1 MNIKSL
7 ILGSAAALVAGG
19 AAQAAD
25 LPVAEPV
32 DYVKVCDAYGA
43 GYFFIPGTDTCLK
56 ISGKVEFGIQ
66 DDGFVA
72 NPVRTTNEVGYY
84 VETTLA
90 FDAKEETEFGTL
102 AAHIEYDNDTN
113 AGATAGSLAKG
124 GKGMA
129 FDKAYLQLGG
139 LYAGL
144 TDSIVDFNAGLYYD
158 DFGIGHDDLQTIG
171 YVAALG
177 NGVTATVA
185 LEEYTS
191 NNVTT
196 VATSAVATATSTLVT
211 STNVAGT
218 TMPSI
223 AARLAV
229 SQGWGSAN
237 IAAAIYQARYAAGV
251 SADLGY
257 IIGAEA
263 SFNLMEGLSFGIAG
277 GYENGYTHDA
287 VGNLWSK
294 WAVSAGLEYALAD
307 NLKFGI
313 DAGLVDYDE
322 AGYKTWG
329 GSAQLTYYPVKN
341 LEVGA
346 RVGYEKTDW
355 DTVTTNKDWDDVAA
369 KLYLKRTF

>member
-56 ISGKVEFGIQ
+56 ISGKVEFGVQ
-66 DDGFVA
+66 NKFV
-72 NPVRTTNEVGYY
+72 NYNGTGTGVGKSVDEIGYY
-84 VETTLA
+84 VETTVA

-102 AAHIEYDNDTN
+102 AAHIEYDDNTG
-113 AGATAGSLAKG
+113 AGATKGAGV
-124 GKGMA
+124 A

-158 DFGIGHDDLQTIG
+158 DFGIGHGDLQTIG
-171 YVAALG
+171 YVASLG

-191 NNVTT
+191 NTGG
-196 VATSAVATATSTLVT
+196 
-211 STNVAGT
+211 AGT
-218 TMPSI
+218 TMPSL

-237 IAAAIYQARYAAGV
+237 VAAAIYQSRYASYAY

-277 GYENGYTHDA
+277 GYENGYDNDTM
-287 VGNLWSK
+287 GNLYSK
-294 WAVSAGLEYALAD
+294 WGVNAGLEYALAD
-307 NLKFGI
+307 NLKIGI
-313 DAGLVDYDE
+313 DGGYIDYTDE
-322 AGYKTWG
+322 NYKTWG
-329 GSAQLTYYPVKN
+329 TSAQLTYYPVKN

-346 RVGYEKTDW
+346 RVGYEKTDF
-355 DTVTTNKDWDDVAA
+355 DTGFGTDWDDVAG

>member
-56 ISGKVEFGIQ
+56 ISGKVEFGVKSGGFQ
-66 DDGFVA
+66 SKSSDFGTPVYTREDDLVS
-72 NPVRTTNEVGYY
+72 YY
-84 VETTLA
+84 VETTVT

-102 AAHIEYDNDTN
+102 AAHIEYDDNTSG
-113 AGATAGSLAKG
+113 GATTGAGV
-124 GKGMA
+124 A

-158 DFGIGHDDLQTIG
+158 DFGIGHGDLQSIG
-171 YVAALG
+171 YVASFG
-177 NGVTATVA
+177 NGVSATIA

-191 NNVTT
+191 NEMSTTTSVVGTSVVTT
-196 VATSAVATATSTLVT
+196 VDG
-211 STNVAGT
+211 AGT
-218 TMPSI
+218 TMPSV

-229 SQGWGSAN
+229 KQGWGSAN
-237 IAAAIYQARYAAGV
+237 VAAAVYQSRYADA
-251 SADLGY
+251 AFDTDMGY
-257 IIGAEA
+257 IVGGEA
-263 SFNLMEGLSFGIAG
+263 SFNLMEGLTFGIAA
-277 GYENGYTHDA
+277 GYEDGYANDGA
-287 VGNLWSK
+287 GNLWSK
-294 WAVSAGLEYALAD
+294 WAMSAGVEYAFAD
-307 NLKFGI
+307 NLVFGV
-313 DAGLVDYDE
+313 DAGYVDYDE
-322 AGYKTWG
+322 AAYKTWG
-329 GSAQLTYYPVKN
+329 TSAQITYTPVAN

-346 RVGYEKTDW
+346 RVGYEKVDVDSTSIG
-355 DTVTTNKDWDDVAA
+355 DWDDVAG
-369 KLYLKRTF
+369 KLYLKRSF

>member
-66 DDGFVA
+66 NGFQDYRGVQGKT
-72 NPVRTTNEVGYY
+72 VNEVSYY
-84 VETTLA
+84 VETTVA

-102 AAHIEYDNDTN
+102 AAHIEYDDNTG
-113 AGATAGSLAKG
+113 AGATVGAGT
-124 GKGMA
+124 A
-129 FDKAYLQLGG
+129 FDKAFLQLGG

-158 DFGIGHDDLQTIG
+158 DFGIGHGDLQTIG
-171 YVAALG
+171 YVASLG
-177 NGVTATVA
+177 NGVSATIA

-191 NNVTT
+191 NQGYV
-196 VATSAVATATSTLVT
+196 AVAGATPVA
-211 STNVAGT
+211 VGAAAGT
-218 TMPSI
+218 TMPSL

-237 IAAAIYQARYAAGV
+237 VAGAVYQARYITNGV

-277 GYENGYTHDA
+277 GYENGYAHDLA
-287 VGNLWSK
+287 GNLWSK
-294 WAVSAGLEYALAD
+294 WAVSAGLEYAFAD
-307 NLKFGI
+307 NLVFGI
-313 DAGLVDYDE
+313 DAGYIDYDE
-322 AGYKTWG
+322 AQYKTWG
-329 GSAQLTYYPVKN
+329 TSAQITYTPVAN

-346 RVGYEKTDW
+346 RVGYEKTDF
-355 DTVTTNKDWDDVAA
+355 DAAGATDWDDVAG

>member
-56 ISGKVEFGIQ
+56 ISGKVEFGVQ
-66 DDGFVA
+66 SGGFLADGA
-72 NPVRTTNEVGYY
+72 NPTAAGFYTRDDDLVSYY
-84 VETTLA
+84 VETTVT

-102 AAHIEYDNDTN
+102 AAHIEYDDNTSG
-113 AGATAGSLAKG
+113 GATTGAGV
-124 GKGMA
+124 A

-158 DFGIGHDDLQTIG
+158 DFGIGHGDLQSIG
-171 YVAALG
+171 YVASFG
-177 NGVTATVA
+177 NGVSATVA
-185 LEEYTS
+185 LEEYTG
-191 NNVTT
+191 NV
-196 VATSAVATATSTLVT
+196 VDSALGYS
-211 STNVAGT
+211 AGT
-218 TMPSI
+218 SMPAI

-229 SQGWGSAN
+229 KQGWGSAN
-237 IAAAIYQARYAAGV
+237 VAGSVYQARYANVGL
-251 SADLGY
+251 STDMGY

-263 SFNLMEGLSFGIAG
+263 SFNLMEGLTFGIAG
-277 GYENGYTHDA
+277 GYEEGYTNDSAFLGAAA
-287 VGNLWSK
+287 VGDLYSK
-294 WAVSAGLEYALAD
+294 WAVSAGLEYAFAD
-307 NLKFGI
+307 NLVFGV
-313 DAGLVDYDE
+313 DAGIVDYDE
-322 AGYKTWG
+322 EQYRTWG
-329 GSAQLTYYPVKN
+329 TSAQITYTPVAN

-346 RVGYEKTDW
+346 RVGYEKVDN
-355 DTVTTNKDWDDVAA
+355 DTVTGIADWDDVAG
-369 KLYLKRTF
+369 KLYLKRSF

>member
-56 ISGKVEFGIQ
+56 ISGKVEFGVKSGGFQAKTSDASAAMIAAG
-66 DDGFVA
+66 DDYTRSDNLVSMY
-72 NPVRTTNEVGYY
+72 T
-84 VETTLA
+84 ETTFT

-102 AAHIEYDNDTN
+102 AAHMEFDDESTTN
-113 AGATAGSLAKG
+113 KGTATK
-124 GKGMA
+124 

-139 LYAGL
+139 LYAGM

-158 DFGIGHDDLQTIG
+158 DFGIGHDDLDAIG
-171 YVAALG
+171 YVASFG
-177 NGVTATVA
+177 NGVSATIA
-185 LEEYTS
+185 LEEYTG
-191 NNVTT
+191 NETG
-196 VATSAVATATSTLVT
+196 
-211 STNVAGT
+211 AGT

-229 SQGWGSAN
+229 KQGWGSAN
-237 IAAAIYQARYAAGV
+237 VAGAVYQARYADP
-251 SADLGY
+251 SYDTDMGY

-263 SFNLMEGLSFGIAG
+263 SFNLMEGLVFGIAG
-277 GYENGYTHDA
+277 GYENGYDNDGA
-287 VGNLWSK
+287 GNLYSK
-294 WAVSAGLEYALAD
+294 YAVSAGIEYAFAD
-307 NLKFGI
+307 NLVFGV
-313 DAGLVDYDE
+313 DAGLVDYDDE
-322 AGYKTWG
+322 NYKTWG
-329 GSAQLTYYPVKN
+329 TSAQITYTPVAN

-346 RVGYEKTDW
+346 RVGYEKVDNAA
-355 DTVTTNKDWDDVAA
+355 VTGLSDWDDVAA
-369 KLYLKRTF
+369 KLYLKRSF

>member
-66 DDGFVA
+66 NGFQNYNGIQGKSV
-72 NPVRTTNEVGYY
+72 NEVGYY

-113 AGATAGSLAKG
+113 AGATGGSIAKG

-158 DFGIGHDDLQTIG
+158 DFGIGHDDLQSIG

-191 NNVTT
+191 NTGG
-196 VATSAVATATSTLVT
+196 
-211 STNVAGT
+211 AGT
-218 TMPSI
+218 TMPSL

-237 IAAAIYQARYAAGV
+237 VAAAIYQSRYAAAAF

-257 IIGAEA
+257 IVGAEA
-263 SFNLMEGLSFGIAG
+263 SFNLMEGLTFGIAG
-277 GYENGYTHDA
+277 GYENGYTNDGA
-287 VGNLWSK
+287 GNLWSK
-294 WAVSAGLEYALAD
+294 WAVSGGFEYALAD
-307 NLKFGI
+307 NMKIGI
-313 DAGLVDYDE
+313 DAGYVDYDE
-322 AGYKTWG
+322 AAYKTWG
-329 GSAQLTYYPVKN
+329 TSAQLTYYPVKN

-346 RVGYEKTDW
+346 RVGYEKTDF
-355 DTVTTNKDWDDVAA
+355 DVGADWDDVAG